1 MYRVQ
6 VLNTNKE
13 IVAMSSG
20 PLNPAKDNDMLFI
33 GSRTNLLV
41 YGKSHTHCLYRDNNQ
56 YYDYDYDCRRG
67 DQLRHF

>member
-1 MYRVQ
+1 MK

-33 GSRTNLLV
+33 GSKTNLLA
-41 YGKSHTHCLYRDNNQ
+41 YGNFNIKLNV
-56 YYDYDYDCRRG
+56 
-67 DQLRHF
+67 F